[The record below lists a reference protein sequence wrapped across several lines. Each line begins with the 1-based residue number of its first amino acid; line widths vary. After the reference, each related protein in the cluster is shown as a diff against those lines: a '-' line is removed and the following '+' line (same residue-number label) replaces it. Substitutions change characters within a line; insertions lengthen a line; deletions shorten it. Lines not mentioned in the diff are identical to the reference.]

1 MDDGQHGD
9 GAIDIG
15 EDDAGPGQRYG
26 HRKAHGEQAEKAEKQ
41 DGGTNESRA
50 MNREAAGT
58 VALAIVA
65 AERELRESQDEKKT
79 FTLVGKEKNNGP

>member
-41 DGGTNESRA
+41 DGGGHAMTSWVLGASPCRQRRHIHRVSRMLMA
-50 MNREAAGT
+50 RKPTKMG
-58 VALAIVA
+58 
-65 AERELRESQDEKKT
+65 Q
-79 FTLVGKEKNNGP
+79 